1 MDDRTVI
8 VTGGNAGLG
17 YETAKNIALSDPAYH
32 VVLACRSR
40 SRGEGAATSLRSETG
55 NPRIQAMQLDL
66 ASLASVRAFASTF
79 SEAGLPPLFGIV
91 CNAGI
96 SAAGVAGT
104 PRTEDGFEMI
114 FGVNHLGHF
123 LLTNLLLPAMEDHG
137 RIVFVTSDLHN
148 PPAFFPAK
156 VRYDSGAAI
165 AHGKAGMAQYCT
177 SKLCNIYCTYEMARL
192 IRRTPR
198 NGSRSTHSTPA
209 RCPTPASPPRP
220 AMRSPAAQS
229 ASSAASWA
237 HSSQTK
243 HRRRIRDNP
252 RFPHHKPRVREHD
265 RYLHRPRHTSRIV
278 TPVPQPR
285 QRPRTLAR
293 QYDHDPPAFRRNHP
307 HDRRRPLTKPQVPAI
322 PMNGF
327 SNTP

>member
-40 SRGEGAATSLRSETG
+40 SRGEGAAASLRSETG

-66 ASLASVRAFASTF
+66 ASLASVRAFATTL
-79 SEAGLPPLFGIV
+79 SEEGLPPLFGIV

-192 IRRTPR
+192 IQEDTEKRITVNAFNPGAMSDTGFATPDR
-198 NGSRSTHSTPA
+198 Q
-209 RCPTPASPPRP
+209 C
-220 AMRSPAAQS
+220 RSPAAQS

-237 HSSQTK
+237 HSSANK
-243 HRRRIRDNP
+243 APPPNP
-252 RFPHHKPRVREHD
+252 GQPSLPSSQAPRSRT
-265 RYLHRPRHTSRIV
+265 RPVPTSTAAHQPNRHPCPTTTPTPKNSG
-278 TPVPQPR
+278 TPV
-285 QRPRTLAR
+285 RP
-293 QYDHDPPAFRRNHP
+293 
-307 HDRRRPLTKPQVPAI
+307 
-322 PMNGF
+322 
-327 SNTP
+327 

>member
-1 MDDRTVI
+1 MIVMDDKTVI

-40 SRGEGAATSLRSETG
+40 TRGEEAATSLRSETG
-55 NPRIQAMQLDL
+55 NPHIQAMQLDL
-66 ASLASVRAFASTF
+66 ASLASVRAFTATF
-79 SEAGLPPLFGIV
+79 TEEELPPLFGIV

-104 PRTEDGFEMI
+104 PQTEDGFEMI

-123 LLTNLLLPAMEDHG
+123 LLTNLLLPAIGNHG

-156 VRYDSGAAI
+156 VRYVSGEVI

-192 IRRTPR
+192 IHEHTEKRITVNAFNPGAMSDTGFATPTGNALTR
-198 NGSRSTHSTPA
+198 GVVRIIGGIMGSLIGKQSTSADSGRALASLITSPAFANTTGTYIDRGTPA
-209 RCPTPASPPRP
+209 ESSPLSHNHTNAQELWQASTTMTGLRP
-220 AMRSPAAQS
+220 AEAIC
-229 ASSAASWA
+229 
-237 HSSQTK
+237 T
-243 HRRRIRDNP
+243 
-252 RFPHHKPRVREHD
+252 
-265 RYLHRPRHTSRIV
+265 TSG
-278 TPVPQPR
+278 
-285 QRPRTLAR
+285 AR
-293 QYDHDPPAFRRNHP
+293 
-307 HDRRRPLTKPQVPAI
+307 
-322 PMNGF
+322 
-327 SNTP
+327 